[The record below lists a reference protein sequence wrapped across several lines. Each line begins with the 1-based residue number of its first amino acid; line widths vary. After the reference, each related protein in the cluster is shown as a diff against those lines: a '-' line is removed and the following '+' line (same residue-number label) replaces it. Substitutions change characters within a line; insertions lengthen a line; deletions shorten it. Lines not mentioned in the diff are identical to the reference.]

1 MMREMPA
8 LFIAT
13 LFFVAA
19 VPAQQQTDTRLDS
32 SSINSAQVDE
42 TVTRLMSLPWD
53 VRASASALQI

>member
-1 MMREMPA
+1 
-8 LFIAT
+8 LFV
-13 LFFVAA
+13 VAA

-32 SSINSAQVDE
+32 SSINSAQIDE